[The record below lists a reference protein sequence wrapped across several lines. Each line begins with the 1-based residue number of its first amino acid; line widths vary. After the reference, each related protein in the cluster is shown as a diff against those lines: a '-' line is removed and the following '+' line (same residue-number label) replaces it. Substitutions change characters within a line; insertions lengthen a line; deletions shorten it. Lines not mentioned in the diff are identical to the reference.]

1 MPTGKNWF
9 NLIIVTLG
17 FVLYVYAITVQTSL
31 KQIRDHWPL
40 YRCNPMYMPLA
51 PNIEENFTYCI
62 QGMQSNFMGYILEP
76 LSFIVNTVGSS
87 IGSSLGQINFVRAMI
102 NDIRNFLSNNVGKIY
117 NVFLNL
123 VVEFQ
128 KILAG
133 MMDIIGKFVGILFA
147 FMNILDGSIMT
158 VQSAWDGPPG
168 QMVQALGSCFHPET
182 KLKLKN
188 GNIVSIKDINLGDI
202 LENGSRV
209 QATMKID
216 NSQKEQKEEIF
227 IIKGAGVQDED
238 IYVTGSHLIYDKNTS
253 NFIKVK
259 NYSLAEK
266 STIDIDYFNC
276 LITSDH
282 KIHIGKEI
290 FWDWEDHFLKMS
302 INKI

>member
-17 FVLYVYAITVQTSL
+17 FVLYIYGIMLQTSL
-31 KQIRDHWPL
+31 KQIRDHWSL

-51 PNIEENFTYCI
+51 TNIEENFVYCI
-62 QGMQSNFMGYILEP
+62 QGMQSDFMGYILEP

-87 IGSSLGQINFVRAMI
+87 IGSSLSSINFVRAMI
-102 NDIRNFLSNNVGKIY
+102 NNVRGFLSTNVGKIY

-133 MMDIIGKFVGILFA
+133 MMDIVGKFVGILFV
-147 FMNILDGSIMT
+147 FMDILDGSIIT
-158 VQSAWDGPPG
+158 VQSAWNGPPG
-168 QMVQALGSCFHPET
+168 QMIQALGSCFHPET

-216 NSQKEQKEEIF
+216 NSQKEHMF
-227 IIKGAGVQDED
+227 IIKGKGVEGSD
-238 IYVTGSHLIYDKNTS
+238 IYVTGSHLIYDKTS
-253 NFIKVK
+253 NRFIKVK
-259 NYSLAEK
+259 DYSLSEK
-266 STIDIDYFNC
+266 SNIDLEYFNC

-282 KIHIGKEI
+282 KIIIGQET
-290 FWDWEDHFLKMS
+290 FWDWEDHFLKMN
-302 INKI
+302 IK